1 MAYLSNDDNDVQ
13 LSHAAQEAKE
23 DGWAFFCQKMSE
35 GGKGYVI

>member
-13 LSHAAQEAKE
+13 LSQEAQE
-23 DGWAFFCQKMSE
+23 DSWAFFCQKMSE